1 MTAAGLPTRV
11 IASGPHQG
19 EAIVVATD
27 THIAGTLAFAS
38 GAVISICTS
47 FDVWKHGHGPL
58 ELYGE
63 EGSMRIPDPNHFGGP
78 VSLSRRGG
86 DWEEVPLSHGYAD
99 GDYRGIGVADLAH
112 AIRSGRPQHTVPGPR
127 RGAVVLGRRR
137 VVEGLVR
144 PLFVVDLLEVVEAA
158 VLSCGRGGVPLAR
171 SRHSSVF
178 LVTWNLPPLFTSL
191 RRWAGQQWDAASQ
204 PSLLWSPSAIRSS
217 WPKM

>member
-99 GDYRGIGVADLAH
+99 GNYRGIGVADLAH
-112 AIRSGRPQHTVPGPR
+112 AIRSSRPHRADMRLGYH
-127 RGAVVLGRRR
+127 VLEVMEAFPLSSRTGR
-137 VVEGLVR
+137 VVDIASRCDRSAALPAGLA
-144 PLFVVDLLEVVEAA
+144 P
-158 VLSCGRGGVPLAR
+158 GRL
-171 SRHSSVF
+171 
-178 LVTWNLPPLFTSL
+178 
-191 RRWAGQQWDAASQ
+191 DD
-204 PSLLWSPSAIRSS
+204 
-217 WPKM
+217 

>member
-1 MTAAGLPTRV
+1 MLADARHGAVLPDRAGEPVGPVARVCGVTAADLPTRV
-11 IASGPHQG
+11 IASEPRQG

-63 EGSMRIPDPNHFGGP
+63 EGSMRIPDPNHFGAP

-99 GDYRGIGVADLAH
+99 GNYRGIGVADLTH
-112 AIRSGRPQHTVPGPR
+112 AIRSGWRSTPSQDR
-127 RGAVVLGRRR
+127 A
-137 VVEGLVR
+137 EGL
-144 PLFVVDLLEVVEAA
+144 
-158 VLSCGRGGVPLAR
+158 
-171 SRHSSVF
+171 
-178 LVTWNLPPLFTSL
+178 
-191 RRWAGQQWDAASQ
+191 
-204 PSLLWSPSAIRSS
+204 
-217 WPKM
+217 